1 MVGQR
6 DYARKEFGYGLTW
19 VMLFSYPLM
28 AATQAVSARVRDR
41 TRLGPQTGRR
51 DPWPAHG

>member
-28 AATQAVSARVRDR
+28 AATQAISARVRDR